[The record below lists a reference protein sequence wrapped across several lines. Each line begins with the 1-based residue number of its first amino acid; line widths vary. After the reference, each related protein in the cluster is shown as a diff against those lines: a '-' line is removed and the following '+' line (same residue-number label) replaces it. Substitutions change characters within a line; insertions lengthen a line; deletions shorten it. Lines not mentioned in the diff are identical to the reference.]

1 MQKIRSRSLFTAAC
15 AVAALTLLDAA
26 PSAAQTAQTGQTAQ
40 TTQTQAARAAE
51 TAAREQAGAAGA
63 VAAEQFAPANPQI
76 YRAAMAHR
84 GMRILVSTNE
94 RRLLL
99 MVGRDTL
106 MDVPVAVGMGT
117 GFEFEGR
124 EYHFETPTGRR
135 SVLAKEENPV
145 WTPPE
150 WHYKERA
157 LEVGL
162 ELVRLQPADKIELG
176 DGSFLMIV
184 DGQVGRLNQF
194 GNFRPF
200 EPGMEIIFDGKV
212 FVPPFGTAQRRVP
225 DALGPYKLDM
235 GNGYLIHGTHMFN
248 EDSVG
253 LPVSHGCVR
262 MNNNDL
268 DRLYYMVERG
278 TPVFIY

>member
-1 MQKIRSRSLFTAAC
+1 MHRYTKVLSLPASALAA
-15 AVAALTLLDAA
+15 AVLAAA
-26 PSAAQTAQTGQTAQ
+26 PATAQAP
-40 TTQTQAARAAE
+40 AA
-51 TAAREQAGAAGA
+51 AGAAGA
-63 VAAEQFAPANPQI
+63 GESVAPANPAVH
-76 YRAAMAHR
+76 RAAMAHG

-99 MVGRDTL
+99 MLGRDTL
-106 MDVPVAVGMGT
+106 MDVSVAVGMGS

-124 EYHFETPTGRR
+124 QYHFETPTGRR
-135 SVLAKEENPV
+135 SVLGKEESPV
-145 WTPPE
+145 WTPPD

-157 LEVGL
+157 LQLGL
-162 ELVRLQPADKIELG
+162 ELVRLEMDDKVELE
-176 DGSFLMIV
+176 DGSFILVI

-194 GNFRPF
+194 GNFYAMP
-200 EPGMEIIFDGKV
+200 PGLEVIFDGRI
-212 FVPPFGTAQRRVP
+212 FMPPFGTAQRRIP

-262 MNNNDL
+262 MNNADL
-268 DRLYYMVERG
+268 DRLYHIVERG